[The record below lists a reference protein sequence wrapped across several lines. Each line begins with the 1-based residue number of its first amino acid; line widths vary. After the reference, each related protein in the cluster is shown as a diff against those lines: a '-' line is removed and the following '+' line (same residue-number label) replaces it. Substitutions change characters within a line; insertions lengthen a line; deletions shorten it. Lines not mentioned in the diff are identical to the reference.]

1 MAEGLLE
8 EANAIGEK
16 RQRQR
21 HTPHHPQLTRAPGV
35 CHGWAGLGWGR
46 AGLGRGGKRGAGLG
60 WDHRGRA
67 GLGGSMGG
75 ARGWVR
81 AWGAGL
87 GGSMGT
93 TGCEEFKVR

>member
-35 CHGWAGLGWGR
+35 CRQNLATAIPANQIRARTVPARAMPAGFCEYKKGVQLC
-46 AGLGRGGKRGAGLG
+46 
-60 WDHRGRA
+60 
-67 GLGGSMGG
+67 GSHSGSVL
-75 ARGWVR
+75 ARVR
-81 AWGAGL
+81 L
-87 GGSMGT
+87 
-93 TGCEEFKVR
+93 R